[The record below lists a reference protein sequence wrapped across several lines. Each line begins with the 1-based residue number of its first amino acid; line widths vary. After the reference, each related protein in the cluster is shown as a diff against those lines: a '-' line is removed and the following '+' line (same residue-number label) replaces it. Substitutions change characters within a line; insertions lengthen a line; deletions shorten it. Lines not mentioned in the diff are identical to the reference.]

1 MLADKTFV
9 SIMYF
14 FVEVIGRRDM
24 TVSSRGYSEN
34 FQEPFQTRDYRP
46 AGEQLVD
53 IRSSVP
59 PPHMLPQEKAV
70 RYTNNLDKITS
81 TLLELVRRQ

>member
-1 MLADKTFV
+1 MISFLC
-9 SIMYF
+9 

-24 TVSSRGYSEN
+24 AVSSRGYSEN

-46 AGEQLVD
+46 SGADYVD

-59 PPHMLPQEKAV
+59 PLRVPQEKAI
-70 RYTNNLDKITS
+70 RYPNNLEKITS

>member
-1 MLADKTFV
+1 MA
-9 SIMYF
+9 
-14 FVEVIGRRDM
+14 
-24 TVSSRGYSEN
+24 VSSGGYAEN

-46 AGEQLVD
+46 IGGGYVD

-59 PPHMLPQEKAV
+59 PPRMPQEKAI
-70 RYTNNLDKITS
+70 RYPNNLEKITS